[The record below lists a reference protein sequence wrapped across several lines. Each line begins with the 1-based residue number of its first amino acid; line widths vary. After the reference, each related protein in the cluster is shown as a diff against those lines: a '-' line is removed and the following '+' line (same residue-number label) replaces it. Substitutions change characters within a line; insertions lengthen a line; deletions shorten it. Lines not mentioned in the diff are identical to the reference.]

1 MPKRLF
7 TVIIRSK
14 CFQRNAFMKYGV
26 QRKMI
31 LRFLLNLVV
40 FRFLVIRILMLPKG
54 VFILMLCEASSAAKI
69 KLLPLADAQK
79 AVDCLVSVLKNEI
92 ILGFIIGHSSY
103 PKQPHNMRD
112 TTA

>member
-1 MPKRLF
+1 MRGYEVWRAKENDPP
-7 TVIIRSK
+7 
-14 CFQRNAFMKYGV
+14 
-26 QRKMI
+26 I
-31 LRFLLNLVV
+31 LVKSGSFPIPRYQDFDVAEGCLYTYAV
-40 FRFLVIRILMLPKG
+40 R
-54 VFILMLCEASSAAKI
+54 AKI

>member
-1 MPKRLF
+1 MSKSLF

-14 CFQRNAFMKYGV
+14 RFQRNAFMKYGV